1 MYLFTSRVLQ
11 SFCETMSIPEMTKE
25 KCSGVTVLSPDAFYP
40 IPWREWMDYFDPKK
54 KDEVKLNLQVSSR
67 LY

>member
-1 MYLFTSRVLQ
+1 
-11 SFCETMSIPEMTKE
+11 MSIPEMTKE